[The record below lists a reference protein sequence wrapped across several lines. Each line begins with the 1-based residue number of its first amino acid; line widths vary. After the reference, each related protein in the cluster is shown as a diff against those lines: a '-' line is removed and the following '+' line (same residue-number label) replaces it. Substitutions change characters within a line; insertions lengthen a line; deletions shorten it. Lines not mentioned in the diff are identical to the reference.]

1 MYWMGEHFF
10 NTSHGLP
17 ISTYK
22 DICHHQYRNCIEE
35 YGKPVVVFDGYESSN
50 TKDMIH
56 QRLSKG
62 KFGTTVAF
70 TADMIVTMKKEQAV
84 MSFNLK

>member
-1 MYWMGEHFF
+1 M
-10 NTSHGLP
+10 
-17 ISTYK
+17 
-22 DICHHQYRNCIEE
+22 
-35 YGKPVVVFDGYESSN
+35 VFDGYESSN
-50 TKDMIH
+50 TKDMTH